1 MSGYNQVRSFCEENF
16 TKLEKDP
23 VGSKV
28 LERNVCVSNSE
39 IKAEKEQP
47 DHEVTKFQFYKSHVF
62 ESRAG
67 NSHCY
72 IFPFEKNLNHI

>member
-1 MSGYNQVRSFCEENF
+1 MLNHIF
-16 TKLEKDP
+16 LEKDP

-47 DHEVTKFQFYKSHVF
+47 DHEV
-62 ESRAG
+62 
-67 NSHCY
+67 
-72 IFPFEKNLNHI
+72 INLIINIADVTSPVL